1 MESIKMDLSNLI
13 DEYMRDIGGD
23 ITPLQHLKLSKL
35 LDDLSSLLLE
45 IIIQNQNSPT

>member
-1 MESIKMDLSNLI
+1 MDLSNLI
-13 DEYMRDIGGD
+13 DEYMKDIGGD

-45 IIIQNQNSPT
+45 IIIQNQNSIT

>member
-13 DEYMRDIGGD
+13 DEYVKDDGGD
-23 ITPLQHLKLSKL
+23 ITPLQHLRLSEL

-45 IIIQNQNSPT
+45 IIIQNQKSLT

>member
-1 MESIKMDLSNLI
+1 MDLSNLI